1 VLPFVTS
8 SIAPCSEDDAVPEA
22 RDRAAAT
29 GESAPDPTFG
39 GAAEAASRAPAPG
52 RSQAAGQSTVAGP
65 SSAASGSSSA
75 PARTLV
81 ARRVPFDAIPR
92 AAWDRLLAVTAR
104 PTPFSRWT
112 FHRAW
117 WDGYGE
123 SAHEDYMVC
132 MAAGGGTVQ
141 DGGPGA
147 TPLDPGSIVGIAPL
161 MHRHE
166 VEPDDAIL
174 HTAIRHAPRT
184 VQTPVPDRAKAVF
197 FAASYHADYATLLCD
212 PADLPAVARAVVEA
226 LAAGPDPSHGSDDWD
241 VVDLRR
247 LRSDDPALAALESA
261 FCEASTRHGWE
272 VTRQVEDVC
281 PVLHVAG
288 RDWETYLQTLG
299 TKDRHE
305 VRRKVRRAEAAGPV
319 EFEDVHDPSE
329 AVDEFIAIHQAR
341 WDQDGLFPD
350 TEGGA
355 RSRRFFRRLAELEGP
370 GGVLRIGR
378 LRAAGRVIFM
388 CVGFHEGDTVY
399 YYNAGNDPEAHALS
413 PGVVGVAFYLRHGLE
428 QGTRVFD
435 FLRGD
440 EGYKYRWGA
449 VDEPI
454 HRLIVTRRAG

>member
-1 VLPFVTS
+1 VLPSVTS

-22 RDRAAAT
+22 QIRATAT
-29 GESAPDPTFG
+29 AESAIEPAFRP
-39 GAAEAASRAPAPG
+39 AAEIAGRVSAAGRAPAAG
-52 RSQAAGQSTVAGP
+52 RS
-65 SSAASGSSSA
+65 SAA

-81 ARRVPFDAIPR
+81 ARRVPFGAIPR
-92 AAWDRLLAVTAR
+92 EAWDRLLAVTAR
-104 PTPFSRWT
+104 ATPFSRWT

-132 MAAGGGTVQ
+132 VAAENGAVGGSAAHGT
-141 DGGPGA
+141 
-147 TPLDPGSIVGIAPL
+147 TPLNPDAIVGIAPL

-184 VQTPVPDRAKAVF
+184 AQTPVPDRAKAVF
-197 FAASYHADYATLLCD
+197 FAASYHADYATLLSD
-212 PADLPAVARAVVEA
+212 PADLPAVASAVVEA
-226 LAAGPDPSHGSDDWD
+226 LAAGPDPAHGSHDWD

-247 LRSDDPALAALESA
+247 LRSHDPALAALETA

-288 RDWETYLQTLG
+288 PDWETYLQTLAS
-299 TKDRHE
+299 KDRHE
-305 VRRKVRRAEAAGPV
+305 LRRKIRRAEAVGPV

-341 WDQDGLFPD
+341 WGDDGLFPD

-355 RSRRFFRRLAELEGP
+355 RSRHFFRRLAELEGP
-370 GGVLRIGR
+370 DGVLRVGR
-378 LRAAGRVIFM
+378 LRVAGRVIFM

-399 YYNAGNDPEAHALS
+399 YYNAGNDPESNALS
-413 PGVVGVAFYLRHGLE
+413 PGGVGVAFYLQNGLR

-454 HRLIVTRRAG
+454 HRLIVTRRAT